1 MIILKLESFFYRLS
15 KITYRSK
22 KAKRIFLKNHSF
34 KKTIALSL
42 LASMSLCNAEEDGA
56 FFVIDYQTSL
66 ARQELK
72 NPGFT
77 QAQELKQ
84 LIRDG
89 AVRLQTSAIPLSYY
103 LDILGNK
110 TKTLLSESLKNSS
123 QAQPSQPN
131 GQPNQALV
139 NLEQS
144 LEILGKLL
152 DLSQQY
158 ASEGVIKPLVVD
170 VGKGQIGITD
180 SMLLVAQNIVLALG
194 QVDLSKI
201 QQNNNEQLYQNIMKV
216 MLLGAGGTN
225 GSYNGVSVGDIATGM
240 QNFSSQ
246 TGLIGANSTVS
257 ELNALIKSGISLDR
271 ETLRLGSFIEKNI
284 CSNASSCFSGSQL
297 IYKQGLDR
305 TINIIN
311 AVLGQFESSASS
323 LYKISYIP
331 NLFSLK
337 DYQSASMNGFG
348 AKMGYK
354 QFFTHKK
361 NVGLRYYGFLDY
373 GYANFGDT
381 NLKVG
386 ANLVT
391 YGVGTDFLY
400 NVYERSR
407 RRERTTIGLFFGAQI
422 AGQTWSTNVTNLL
435 SGQRPDVKSSSF
447 QFLFDLGVRTNFAK
461 TNFNKHRLDQGI
473 EFGVKIPVIAHKYFA
488 TQGSS
493 ASYMRNFSFYV
504 GYSVG
509 F

>member
-1 MIILKLESFFYRLS
+1 M
-15 KITYRSK
+15 
-22 KAKRIFLKNHSF
+22 KNHSF

-110 TKTLLSESLKNSS
+110 TKTLLSESVKNSS

-144 LEILGKLL
+144 LGILGKLL

-158 ASEGVIKPLVVD
+158 ANQGVIKPLVVD
-170 VGKGQIGITD
+170 VGKEQIGITD

-225 GSYNGVSVGDIATGM
+225 GAYNGVSVGDIATGM

-257 ELNALIKSGISLDR
+257 ELNALIKSGISLDH
-271 ETLRLGSFIEKNI
+271 ETLGLGSFIEKNI

-297 IYKQGLDR
+297 IYQKGLDR

-311 AVLGQFESSASS
+311 TSLGQFEYSASS

-331 NLFSLK
+331 NLFSLR

-361 NVGLRYYGFLDY
+361 NIGLRYYGFLDY

-422 AGQTWSTNVTNLL
+422 AGQTWSTNITNLL

-461 TNFNKHRLDQGI
+461 TNFNRHRLDQGI

>member
-1 MIILKLESFFYRLS
+1 MIILKLGSFFYGLS
-15 KITYRSK
+15 KITYQA

-110 TKTLLSESLKNSS
+110 TKTLLSESMKDNAQAS
-123 QAQPSQPN
+123 QQNAQSH
-131 GQPNQALV
+131 QALV

-144 LEILGKLL
+144 LGILGKLL

-158 ASEGVIKPLVVD
+158 ASQGVIKPLVVD
-170 VGKGQIGITD
+170 VGKEQIGITD
-180 SMLLVAQNIVLALG
+180 SMLSVAQNIVLALG

-201 QQNNNEQLYQNIMKV
+201 QQNNNNQQLYENIMKV

-225 GSYNGVSVGDIATGM
+225 GAYNGVSVGDIATGM
-240 QNFSSQ
+240 QDFSSQ

-257 ELNALIKSGISLDR
+257 EINALIKSGISLDR
-271 ETLRLGSFIEKNI
+271 ETLGLGSFIEKNI
-284 CSNASSCFSGSQL
+284 CSNASSCFSRNQL
-297 IYKQGLDR
+297 IYKKGLDR
-305 TINIIN
+305 VIGIIN
-311 AVLGQFESSASS
+311 TTLNQFESSASS

-331 NLFSLK
+331 NLFSLR

-461 TNFNKHRLDQGI
+461 TNFNKHKLDQGI

>member
-1 MIILKLESFFYRLS
+1 M
-15 KITYRSK
+15 
-22 KAKRIFLKNHSF
+22 KNHSF

-42 LASMSLCNAEEDGA
+42 LAGMSLCNAEEDGA

-110 TKTLLSESLKNSS
+110 TKILLSESLKNN
-123 QAQPSQPN
+123 AQPSQPN
-131 GQPNQALV
+131 AQPQNGPSNQALA
-139 NLEQS
+139 NLEES
-144 LEILGKLL
+144 LGILGKLL

-158 ASEGVIKPLVVD
+158 ANQGVIKPLVVD
-170 VGKGQIGITD
+170 VGKEQIGITD

-201 QQNNNEQLYQNIMKV
+201 QQNNNGQLYENIMKV

-225 GSYNGVSVGDIATGM
+225 GAYNGVSVGDIATGM

-284 CSNASSCFSGSQL
+284 CSSASSCFSGSQL
-297 IYKQGLDR
+297 IYKKGLDR
-305 TINIIN
+305 VINIIN
-311 AVLGQFESSASS
+311 ASLGQFESSASS

-331 NLFSLK
+331 NLFSLR

>member
-1 MIILKLESFFYRLS
+1 M
-15 KITYRSK
+15 
-22 KAKRIFLKNHSF
+22 KNHSF

-42 LASMSLCNAEEDGA
+42 LAGMSLCNAEEDGA

-110 TKTLLSESLKNSS
+110 TKILLSESLKNSS
-123 QAQPSQPN
+123 QTQPSQPN

-144 LEILGKLL
+144 LGILGKLL

-158 ASEGVIKPLVVD
+158 ANQGVIKPLVVD
-170 VGKGQIGITD
+170 VGKEQIGITE

-201 QQNNNEQLYQNIMKV
+201 QQNNNQQLYENIMKV
-216 MLLGAGGTN
+216 MLLGTGGTN
-225 GSYNGVSVGDIATGM
+225 GAYNGVSVGDIATGM

-246 TGLIGANSTVS
+246 TGVIGANSTVS
-257 ELNALIKSGISLDR
+257 EINALIKSGISLDR

-284 CSNASSCFSGSQL
+284 CSSASSCFSGSQL
-297 IYKQGLDR
+297 IYKKGLDR
-305 TINIIN
+305 VINIIN
-311 AVLGQFESSASS
+311 TSLNQFEYSASS

-361 NVGLRYYGFLDY
+361 NIGLRYYGFLDY

>member
-1 MIILKLESFFYRLS
+1 M
-15 KITYRSK
+15 
-22 KAKRIFLKNHSF
+22 KNHSF

-110 TKTLLSESLKNSS
+110 TKTLLSESVKNSS
-123 QAQPSQPN
+123 QTQPN

-144 LEILGKLL
+144 LGILGKLL

-170 VGKGQIGITD
+170 VGKEQIGITD

-225 GSYNGVSVGDIATGM
+225 GAYNGVSVGDIATGM

-311 AVLGQFESSASS
+311 TSLSQFEYSASS

-331 NLFSLK
+331 NLFSLR

-361 NVGLRYYGFLDY
+361 NIGLRYYGFLDY

>member
-1 MIILKLESFFYRLS
+1 M
-15 KITYRSK
+15 
-22 KAKRIFLKNHSF
+22 KNHSF

-110 TKTLLSESLKNSS
+110 TKTLLSESVKNNAQAS
-123 QAQPSQPN
+123 QQNA
-131 GQPNQALV
+131 QPNQALI

-144 LEILGKLL
+144 LGILGKLL

-158 ASEGVIKPLVVD
+158 AEQNVIKPLVVD
-170 VGKGQIGITD
+170 VGKEQIGITD
-180 SMLLVAQNIVLALG
+180 SMLSVAQNIVLALG

-201 QQNNNEQLYQNIMKV
+201 QQANNEQLYENIVKV

-225 GSYNGVSVGDIATGM
+225 GAYNGVSVGDIATGM

-284 CSNASSCFSGSQL
+284 CSNASSCFSGNQL
-297 IYKQGLDR
+297 IYKKGLDR
-305 TINIIN
+305 VIGIIN
-311 AVLGQFESSASS
+311 TSLDQFESSASS

-331 NLFSLK
+331 NLFSLR

-361 NVGLRYYGFLDY
+361 NIGLRYYGFLDY

-400 NVYERSR
+400 NFFERSR
-407 RRERTTIGLFFGAQI
+407 RRERTAIGLFFGAQI

-447 QFLFDLGVRTNFAK
+447 QFLFDLGLRTNFAK
-461 TNFNKHRLDQGI
+461 TNFNKHKLDQGI

>member
-1 MIILKLESFFYRLS
+1 M
-15 KITYRSK
+15 
-22 KAKRIFLKNHSF
+22 KNHSF

-42 LASMSLCNAEEDGA
+42 LASMSWCNAEEDGA

-89 AVRLQTSAIPLSYY
+89 ALRLQTSAIPLSYY

-110 TKTLLSESLKNSS
+110 TKILLSESLKNN
-123 QAQPSQPN
+123 AQPSQQN
-131 GQPNQALV
+131 GPSNQALV

-144 LEILGKLL
+144 LGILGKLL

-158 ASEGVIKPLVVD
+158 ANQGVIKPLVVD
-170 VGKGQIGITD
+170 VGKEQIGITD

-201 QQNNNEQLYQNIMKV
+201 QQNNNEQLYENIMKV

-225 GSYNGVSVGDIATGM
+225 GAYNGVSVGDIATGM

-246 TGLIGANSTVS
+246 TGLIGANSTVG

-271 ETLRLGSFIEKNI
+271 ETLRLGSFIENNI
-284 CSNASSCFSGSQL
+284 CSSASSCFSQNQL
-297 IYKQGLDR
+297 IYKKGLDR
-305 TINIIN
+305 VIGIIN
-311 AVLGQFESSASS
+311 TKLDQFESSASS

-331 NLFSLK
+331 NLFSLR

-407 RRERTTIGLFFGAQI
+407 RMERTTIGLFFGAQI

-493 ASYMRNFSFYV
+493 ASYMRNFSFYM

>member
-1 MIILKLESFFYRLS
+1 M
-15 KITYRSK
+15 
-22 KAKRIFLKNHSF
+22 KNHSF

-56 FFVIDYQTSL
+56 FFVIDYQTGL

-110 TKTLLSESLKNSS
+110 TKTLLSESLKNN
-123 QAQPSQPN
+123 AQPSQPN
-131 GQPNQALV
+131 AQPPQQNGPSYQALV

-144 LEILGKLL
+144 LGILGKLL

-158 ASEGVIKPLVVD
+158 ASQGVIKPLVVD
-170 VGKGQIGITD
+170 VGKEQIGITD

-201 QQNNNEQLYQNIMKV
+201 QQNNNNEQLYENIMKV
-216 MLLGAGGTN
+216 MLLGADGTD
-225 GSYNGVSVGDIATGM
+225 GAYNGVSVGDIATGM

-271 ETLRLGSFIEKNI
+271 ETLKLGSFIEKNI
-284 CSNASSCFSGSQL
+284 CSSASSCFSGSQL
-297 IYKQGLDR
+297 IYKKGLDR
-305 TINIIN
+305 VIGIIN
-311 AVLGQFESSASS
+311 TSLGQFESSASS

-331 NLFSLK
+331 NLFSLR

-361 NVGLRYYGFLDY
+361 NIGLRYYGFLDY
-373 GYANFGDT
+373 GYA

>member
-1 MIILKLESFFYRLS
+1 M
-15 KITYRSK
+15 
-22 KAKRIFLKNHSF
+22 KNHSF

-110 TKTLLSESLKNSS
+110 TKILLSESLKNN
-123 QAQPSQPN
+123 AQPQN
-131 GQPNQALV
+131 GPSNQALV
-139 NLEQS
+139 NLERS
-144 LEILGKLL
+144 LGILGKLL

-158 ASEGVIKPLVVD
+158 ANQGVIKPLVVD
-170 VGKGQIGITD
+170 VGKEQIGITD

-201 QQNNNEQLYQNIMKV
+201 QQNNNEQLYENIMKV

-225 GSYNGVSVGDIATGM
+225 GAYNGVSVGDIATGM

-246 TGLIGANSTVS
+246 TGLIGANSTVG

-271 ETLRLGSFIEKNI
+271 ETLKLGSFIEKNI
-284 CSNASSCFSGSQL
+284 CSSASSCFSGSQL
-297 IYKQGLDR
+297 VYKKGLDR
-305 TINIIN
+305 VIGIIN
-311 AVLGQFESSASS
+311 TSLGQFESSASS

-331 NLFSLK
+331 NLFSLR
-337 DYQSASMNGFG
+337 DYRSASMNGFG

-361 NVGLRYYGFLDY
+361 NIGLRYYGFLDY

-400 NVYERSR
+400 NFFERSR
-407 RRERTTIGLFFGAQI
+407 RRERTAIGLFFGAQI

-447 QFLFDLGVRTNFAK
+447 QFLFDLGLRTNFAK
-461 TNFNKHRLDQGI
+461 THFNKHKLDQGI

>member
-1 MIILKLESFFYRLS
+1 M
-15 KITYRSK
+15 
-22 KAKRIFLKNHSF
+22 KNHSF

-42 LASMSLCNAEEDGA
+42 LAGMSLCNAEEDGA

-110 TKTLLSESLKNSS
+110 TKTLLSESVKNNV
-123 QAQPSQPN
+123 QEQN
-131 GQPNQALV
+131 GQSHQALV

-144 LEILGKLL
+144 LGILGKLL

-158 ASEGVIKPLVVD
+158 ASQNVIKPLVVD
-170 VGKGQIGITD
+170 VGKEQIGITD
-180 SMLLVAQNIVLALG
+180 SMLSVAQNIVLALG

-201 QQNNNEQLYQNIMKV
+201 QQNNDNKQLYENIVKV

-225 GSYNGVSVGDIATGM
+225 GAYNGVSVGDIATGM

-271 ETLRLGSFIEKNI
+271 ETLKLGSFIEKNI

-297 IYKQGLDR
+297 IYKKGLDR
-305 TINIIN
+305 VIGIIN
-311 AVLGQFESSASS
+311 TSLNQFEDSASS

-361 NVGLRYYGFLDY
+361 NIGLRYYGFLDY

-400 NVYERSR
+400 NFFERSR
-407 RRERTTIGLFFGAQI
+407 RRERTAIGLFFGAQI

-447 QFLFDLGVRTNFAK
+447 QFLFDLGLRTNFAK
-461 TNFNKHRLDQGI
+461 THFNKHKLDQGI

>member
-1 MIILKLESFFYRLS
+1 M
-15 KITYRSK
+15 
-22 KAKRIFLKNHSF
+22 KNHSF

-110 TKTLLSESLKNSS
+110 TKTLLSESMKNNAQAS
-123 QAQPSQPN
+123 QQN
-131 GQPNQALV
+131 TQPNQALV

-144 LEILGKLL
+144 LGILGKLL

-158 ASEGVIKPLVVD
+158 ASQGVIKPLVVD
-170 VGKGQIGITD
+170 VGKQQIGITD

-201 QQNNNEQLYQNIMKV
+201 QQNNNQQLYENIMKV

-225 GSYNGVSVGDIATGM
+225 GAYNGVSVGDIATGM

-257 ELNALIKSGISLDR
+257 EINALIKSGISLDR
-271 ETLRLGSFIEKNI
+271 ETLGLGSFIEKNI

-297 IYKQGLDR
+297 VYKKGLDR
-305 TINIIN
+305 VINIIS
-311 AVLGQFESSASS
+311 ATLDQFESSASS

-331 NLFSLK
+331 NLFSLR

-361 NVGLRYYGFLDY
+361 NIGLRYYGFLDY

-461 TNFNKHRLDQGI
+461 TNFNKHKLDQGI

>member
-1 MIILKLESFFYRLS
+1 M
-15 KITYRSK
+15 
-22 KAKRIFLKNHSF
+22 KNHSF

-110 TKTLLSESLKNSS
+110 TKVLLSESLKNSS

-131 GQPNQALV
+131 GPSNQALV

-144 LEILGKLL
+144 LGILGKLL

-158 ASEGVIKPLVVD
+158 ASQGVIKPLVVD
-170 VGKGQIGITD
+170 VGKEQIGITD

-201 QQNNNEQLYQNIMKV
+201 QQNNNEQLYENIMKV

-225 GSYNGVSVGDIATGM
+225 GAYNGVSVGDIATGM

-284 CSNASSCFSGSQL
+284 CSSASPCFTGSQL
-297 IYKQGLDR
+297 VYRKGLDR
-305 TINIIN
+305 VINIIN
-311 AVLGQFESSASS
+311 ASLGQFESSASS

-361 NVGLRYYGFLDY
+361 NIGLRYYGFLDY

-400 NVYERSR
+400 NFFERSR

>member
-1 MIILKLESFFYRLS
+1 M
-15 KITYRSK
+15 
-22 KAKRIFLKNHSF
+22 KNHSF

-110 TKTLLSESLKNSS
+110 TKTLLSESMKDNAQAS
-123 QAQPSQPN
+123 QQN
-131 GQPNQALV
+131 GQSHQALV

-158 ASEGVIKPLVVD
+158 ASQNIIKPLVVD
-170 VGKGQIGITD
+170 VGKEQIGITD
-180 SMLLVAQNIVLALG
+180 SMLSVAQNIVLALG

-201 QQNNNEQLYQNIMKV
+201 QQNNNQQLYENIMKV

-225 GSYNGVSVGDIATGM
+225 GAYNGVSVGDIATGM

-257 ELNALIKSGISLDR
+257 EINALIKSGISLDR
-271 ETLRLGSFIEKNI
+271 ETLGLGSFIEKNI
-284 CSNASSCFSGSQL
+284 CSNASPCFSGDQL
-297 IYKQGLDR
+297 IYKKGLDR
-305 TINIIN
+305 VIGIIN
-311 AVLGQFESSASS
+311 TTLNQFGDSASS

-331 NLFSLK
+331 NLFSLR

-361 NVGLRYYGFLDY
+361 NIGLRYYGFLDY

-400 NVYERSR
+400 NFFERSR

-447 QFLFDLGVRTNFAK
+447 QFLFDLGMRTNFAK
-461 TNFNKHRLDQGI
+461 TNFNKHKLDQGI

>member
-1 MIILKLESFFYRLS
+1 M
-15 KITYRSK
+15 
-22 KAKRIFLKNHSF
+22 KNHSF

-42 LASMSLCNAEEDGA
+42 LAGMSLCNAEEDGA

-110 TKTLLSESLKNSS
+110 TKTLLSESVKNSS

-144 LEILGKLL
+144 LGILGKLL

-170 VGKGQIGITD
+170 VGKEQIGITD

-201 QQNNNEQLYQNIMKV
+201 QQKQNSNEQLYQNIMKV

-225 GSYNGVSVGDIATGM
+225 GAYNGVSVGDIATGM

-284 CSNASSCFSGSQL
+284 CSSASPCFTGSQL
-297 IYKQGLDR
+297 IYRKGLDR
-305 TINIIN
+305 VINIIN
-311 AVLGQFESSASS
+311 TSLGQFEYSASS

-361 NVGLRYYGFLDY
+361 NIGLRYYGFLDY

>member
-1 MIILKLESFFYRLS
+1 M
-15 KITYRSK
+15 
-22 KAKRIFLKNHSF
+22 KNHSF

-110 TKTLLSESLKNSS
+110 TKILLSESLKNSS

-139 NLEQS
+139 SLEQS
-144 LEILGKLL
+144 LGILGKLL

-170 VGKGQIGITD
+170 VGKEQIGITD

-201 QQNNNEQLYQNIMKV
+201 QQNNNGQLYENIMKV

-225 GSYNGVSVGDIATGM
+225 GAYNGVSVGDIATGM

-271 ETLRLGSFIEKNI
+271 ETLGLGSFIEKNI
-284 CSNASSCFSGSQL
+284 CSSASPCFTGSQL
-297 IYKQGLDR
+297 VYRKGLDR
-305 TINIIN
+305 VINIIN
-311 AVLGQFESSASS
+311 ASLGQFESSASS

-361 NVGLRYYGFLDY
+361 NIGLRYYGFLDY

-422 AGQTWSTNVTNLL
+422 AGQTWSTNVTSLL

>member
-1 MIILKLESFFYRLS
+1 MI
-15 KITYRSK
+15 T
-22 KAKRIFLKNHSF
+22 
-34 KKTIALSL
+34 LSL
-42 LASMSLCNAEEDGA
+42 LAGMHLCNAEEDGA

-110 TKTLLSESLKNSS
+110 TKTLLSENANNN
-123 QAQPSQPN
+123 AQPSQPN
-131 GQPNQALV
+131 GQSAPNQALV
-139 NLEQS
+139 NLEES
-144 LEILGKLL
+144 LGILGKLL

-170 VGKGQIGITD
+170 VGKEQIGITD

-194 QVDLSKI
+194 QVNVT
-201 QQNNNEQLYQNIMKV
+201 QQKNNEQLYENIMKV

-225 GSYNGVSVGDIATGM
+225 GAYNGVSVGDIATGM

-271 ETLRLGSFIEKNI
+271 ETLGLGSFIEKNI
-284 CSNASSCFSGSQL
+284 CSSASSCFSKNQL

-311 AVLGQFESSASS
+311 ASLSQFEYSASS

-361 NVGLRYYGFLDY
+361 NIGLRYYGFLDY

>member
-1 MIILKLESFFYRLS
+1 M
-15 KITYRSK
+15 
-22 KAKRIFLKNHSF
+22 KNHSF

-42 LASMSLCNAEEDGA
+42 LAGMSLCNAEEDGA

-110 TKTLLSESLKNSS
+110 TKILLSESVKNSS

-144 LEILGKLL
+144 LGILGKLL

-158 ASEGVIKPLVVD
+158 ANQGVIKPLVVD
-170 VGKGQIGITD
+170 VGNKQIGITD

-201 QQNNNEQLYQNIMKV
+201 QQNNNEQLYENIMKV

-271 ETLRLGSFIEKNI
+271 ETLGLGSFIEKNI
-284 CSNASSCFSGSQL
+284 CSSASPCFTGSQL
-297 IYKQGLDR
+297 VYRKGLDR
-305 TINIIN
+305 VINIIN
-311 AVLGQFESSASS
+311 ASLGQFENSASS

>member
-1 MIILKLESFFYRLS
+1 M
-15 KITYRSK
+15 
-22 KAKRIFLKNHSF
+22 KNHSF

-110 TKTLLSESLKNSS
+110 TATLLRESLKNGS
-123 QAQPSQPN
+123 QTQPSQPN

-144 LEILGKLL
+144 LGILGKLL

-158 ASEGVIKPLVVD
+158 ANQGVIKPLVVD
-170 VGKGQIGITD
+170 VGKEQIGITD

-201 QQNNNEQLYQNIMKV
+201 QQNNNEQLYENIMKV

-225 GSYNGVSVGDIATGM
+225 GAYNGVSVGDIATGM

-246 TGLIGANSTVS
+246 TGLIGANSTVG

-284 CSNASSCFSGSQL
+284 CSSASSCFSGSQL
-297 IYKQGLDR
+297 IYRKGLDR
-305 TINIIN
+305 VINIIN
-311 AVLGQFESSASS
+311 TSLGQFEYSASS

-331 NLFSLK
+331 NLFSLR

-361 NVGLRYYGFLDY
+361 NIGLRYYGFLDY

-400 NVYERSR
+400 NFFERSR
-407 RRERTTIGLFFGAQI
+407 RRERTAIGLFFGTQI

-447 QFLFDLGVRTNFAK
+447 QFLFDLGLRTNFAK

>member
-1 MIILKLESFFYRLS
+1 M
-15 KITYRSK
+15 
-22 KAKRIFLKNHSF
+22 KNHSF

-110 TKTLLSESLKNSS
+110 TKILLSESVKNSS

-144 LEILGKLL
+144 LGILGKLL

-158 ASEGVIKPLVVD
+158 ANQGVIKPLVVD
-170 VGKGQIGITD
+170 VGKEQIGITD

-201 QQNNNEQLYQNIMKV
+201 QQNNNGQLYENIMKV

-225 GSYNGVSVGDIATGM
+225 GAYNGVSVGDIATGM

-246 TGLIGANSTVS
+246 TGLIGADSTVS

-271 ETLRLGSFIEKNI
+271 ETLGLGSFIEKNI
-284 CSNASSCFSGSQL
+284 CSSASPCFTGSQL
-297 IYKQGLDR
+297 IYRKGLDR
-305 TINIIN
+305 VINIIN
-311 AVLGQFESSASS
+311 ASLGQFEYSASS

>member
-1 MIILKLESFFYRLS
+1 M
-15 KITYRSK
+15 
-22 KAKRIFLKNHSF
+22 KNHSF

-110 TKTLLSESLKNSS
+110 TKTLLSESVKNN
-123 QAQPSQPN
+123 AQPSQQN
-131 GQPNQALV
+131 AQPNQALI

-158 ASEGVIKPLVVD
+158 ASQGVIKPLVVD
-170 VGKGQIGITD
+170 VGKEQIGITD
-180 SMLLVAQNIVLALG
+180 SMLSAAQNIVLALG

-201 QQNNNEQLYQNIMKV
+201 QNNNNQQLYENIVKV

-225 GSYNGVSVGDIATGM
+225 GAYNGVSVGDIATGM

-284 CSNASSCFSGSQL
+284 CSNASSCFNGNQL
-297 IYKQGLDR
+297 IYRKGLDR
-305 TINIIN
+305 VIGIIN
-311 AVLGQFESSASS
+311 TSLDQFESSASS

-331 NLFSLK
+331 NLFSLR

-361 NVGLRYYGFLDY
+361 NIGLRYYGFLDY

-400 NVYERSR
+400 NFFERSR
-407 RRERTTIGLFFGAQI
+407 RRERTAIGLFFGAQI

-447 QFLFDLGVRTNFAK
+447 QFLFDLGLRTNFAK
-461 TNFNKHRLDQGI
+461 TNFNKHKLDQGI

>member
-1 MIILKLESFFYRLS
+1 M
-15 KITYRSK
+15 
-22 KAKRIFLKNHSF
+22 KNHSF

-110 TKTLLSESLKNSS
+110 TKILLSESLKNSS

-144 LEILGKLL
+144 LGILGKLL

-170 VGKGQIGITD
+170 VGKEQIGITD

-201 QQNNNEQLYQNIMKV
+201 QQNNNEQLYENIMKV
-216 MLLGAGGTN
+216 MLLGVDGTN
-225 GSYNGVSVGDIATGM
+225 GAYNGVSVGDIATGM

-257 ELNALIKSGISLDR
+257 ELNTLIKSGISLDR
-271 ETLRLGSFIEKNI
+271 ETLGLGSFIEKNI
-284 CSNASSCFSGSQL
+284 CSGVSSCFSGNQL
-297 IYKQGLDR
+297 IYKKGLDR
-305 TINIIN
+305 VINIIN
-311 AVLGQFESSASS
+311 ASLGQFESSASS

-361 NVGLRYYGFLDY
+361 NIGLRYYGFLDY

>member
-1 MIILKLESFFYRLS
+1 M
-15 KITYRSK
+15 
-22 KAKRIFLKNHSF
+22 KNHSF

-110 TKTLLSESLKNSS
+110 TKTLLSESLKNNP
-123 QAQPSQPN
+123 QQQN

-144 LEILGKLL
+144 LGILGKLL

-158 ASEGVIKPLVVD
+158 ANQGVIKPLVVD
-170 VGKGQIGITD
+170 VGKEQIGITD

-194 QVDLSKI
+194 QVDLGKI
-201 QQNNNEQLYQNIMKV
+201 QQHNNEQLYQNIMKV

-225 GSYNGVSVGDIATGM
+225 GAYNGVSVGDIATGM

-257 ELNALIKSGISLDR
+257 EINALIKSGISLDR

-284 CSNASSCFSGSQL
+284 CSSASSCFSGNQL
-297 IYKQGLDR
+297 IYKKGLDR
-305 TINIIN
+305 VINIIN
-311 AVLGQFESSASS
+311 ASLGQFESSASS

-361 NVGLRYYGFLDY
+361 NIGLRYYGFLDY

-473 EFGVKIPVIAHKYFA
+473 EFGVKIPIIAHKYFA

>member
-1 MIILKLESFFYRLS
+1 M
-15 KITYRSK
+15 
-22 KAKRIFLKNHSF
+22 KNHSF

-110 TKTLLSESLKNSS
+110 TKILLSESLKNN
-123 QAQPSQPN
+123 AQPSQPN
-131 GQPNQALV
+131 AQPQNGPSNQALV

-144 LEILGKLL
+144 LGILGKLL

-170 VGKGQIGITD
+170 VGKKQIGITD

-201 QQNNNEQLYQNIMKV
+201 QQNNNGQLYENIMKV

-225 GSYNGVSVGDIATGM
+225 GAYNGVSVGDIATGM
-240 QNFSSQ
+240 QDFSSQ

-284 CSNASSCFSGSQL
+284 CSSASSCFSQNQL
-297 IYKQGLDR
+297 VYKKGLDR
-305 TINIIN
+305 VINIIN
-311 AVLGQFESSASS
+311 TSLDQFESSASS

-331 NLFSLK
+331 NLFSIR

-361 NVGLRYYGFLDY
+361 NIGLRYYGFLDY

>member
-1 MIILKLESFFYRLS
+1 M
-15 KITYRSK
+15 
-22 KAKRIFLKNHSF
+22 KNHSF

-42 LASMSLCNAEEDGA
+42 LAGMSLCNAEEDGA

-110 TKTLLSESLKNSS
+110 TKILLSESLKNSS

-131 GQPNQALV
+131 EQPNQALV

-144 LEILGKLL
+144 LGILGKLL

-170 VGKGQIGITD
+170 VGKEQIGITD

-201 QQNNNEQLYQNIMKV
+201 QQNNNEQLYENIMKV

-225 GSYNGVSVGDIATGM
+225 GAYNGVSVGDIATGM

-271 ETLRLGSFIEKNI
+271 ETLKLGSFIEKNI
-284 CSNASSCFSGSQL
+284 CSGVSSCFSGNQL
-297 IYKQGLDR
+297 IYKKGLDR
-305 TINIIN
+305 VINIIN
-311 AVLGQFESSASS
+311 ASLGQFESSASS

-361 NVGLRYYGFLDY
+361 NIGLRYYGFLDY

-381 NLKVG
+381 DLKVG

-400 NVYERSR
+400 NFFERSR
-407 RRERTTIGLFFGAQI
+407 RRERTAIGLFFGAQI

-447 QFLFDLGVRTNFAK
+447 QFLFDLGLRTNFAK
-461 TNFNKHRLDQGI
+461 THFNKHKLDQGI

>member
-1 MIILKLESFFYRLS
+1 M
-15 KITYRSK
+15 
-22 KAKRIFLKNHSF
+22 KNHSF

-42 LASMSLCNAEEDGA
+42 LAGMSLCNAEEDGA

-110 TKTLLSESLKNSS
+110 TKILLSESLKNN
-123 QAQPSQPN
+123 AQLSQPN
-131 GQPNQALV
+131 GQSTPNPALV

-144 LEILGKLL
+144 LGILGKLL

-158 ASEGVIKPLVVD
+158 ANQGVIKPLVVD
-170 VGKGQIGITD
+170 VGKEQIGITD

-201 QQNNNEQLYQNIMKV
+201 QQNNNQQLYENIMKV

-225 GSYNGVSVGDIATGM
+225 GAYNGVSVGDIATGM

-271 ETLRLGSFIEKNI
+271 ETLGLGSFIEKNI
-284 CSNASSCFSGSQL
+284 CSSASPCFSGNQL
-297 IYKQGLDR
+297 IYKKGLDR
-305 TINIIN
+305 TINIID

-473 EFGVKIPVIAHKYFA
+473 EFGVKIPVIAHQYFA

>member
-1 MIILKLESFFYRLS
+1 M
-15 KITYRSK
+15 
-22 KAKRIFLKNHSF
+22 KNHSF

-110 TKTLLSESLKNSS
+110 TKTLLSESLKNNP
-123 QAQPSQPN
+123 QQQN

-144 LEILGKLL
+144 LGILGKLL

-158 ASEGVIKPLVVD
+158 ANQGVIKPLVVD
-170 VGKGQIGITD
+170 VGKEQIGITD

-201 QQNNNEQLYQNIMKV
+201 QQNNNGQLYENIMKV

-225 GSYNGVSVGDIATGM
+225 GAYNGVSVGDIATGM

-284 CSNASSCFSGSQL
+284 CSSASSCFSGSQL
-297 IYKQGLDR
+297 IYKKGLDR
-305 TINIIN
+305 VINIIN
-311 AVLGQFESSASS
+311 TSLNQFESSASS

-361 NVGLRYYGFLDY
+361 NIGLRYYGFLDY

>member
-1 MIILKLESFFYRLS
+1 M
-15 KITYRSK
+15 
-22 KAKRIFLKNHSF
+22 KNHSF

-42 LASMSLCNAEEDGA
+42 LASMSLCRAEEDGA

-110 TKTLLSESLKNSS
+110 TKTLLSESLKNN
-123 QAQPSQPN
+123 AQPQN
-131 GQPNQALV
+131 GPSNQALV
-139 NLEQS
+139 NLKES
-144 LEILGKLL
+144 LGILGKLL

-158 ASEGVIKPLVVD
+158 ANQGVIKPLVVD
-170 VGKGQIGITD
+170 VGKEQIGITD

-225 GSYNGVSVGDIATGM
+225 GAYNGISVGDIATGM

-257 ELNALIKSGISLDR
+257 EINALIKSGISLDR

-284 CSNASSCFSGSQL
+284 CSSASSCFSGSQL
-297 IYKQGLDR
+297 IYKKGLDR
-305 TINIIN
+305 VINIIN
-311 AVLGQFESSASS
+311 ASLGQFESSASS

-361 NVGLRYYGFLDY
+361 NIGLRYYGFLDY

-407 RRERTTIGLFFGAQI
+407 MRERTTIGLFFGAQI

>member
-1 MIILKLESFFYRLS
+1 M
-15 KITYRSK
+15 
-22 KAKRIFLKNHSF
+22 KNHSF

-110 TKTLLSESLKNSS
+110 TKTLLSGSVKDN
-123 QAQPSQPN
+123 AQPSQQN
-131 GQPNQALV
+131 AQPNQALV

-144 LEILGKLL
+144 LGILGKLL

-158 ASEGVIKPLVVD
+158 ANQGVIKPLVVD
-170 VGKGQIGITD
+170 VGKEQIGITD

-201 QQNNNEQLYQNIMKV
+201 QQNNNNNNEQLYENIMKV

-225 GSYNGVSVGDIATGM
+225 GAYNGVSVGDIATGM

-257 ELNALIKSGISLDR
+257 ELNALIRSGISLDR
-271 ETLRLGSFIEKNI
+271 ETLGLGSFIEKNI
-284 CSNASSCFSGSQL
+284 CSGASSCFSGSQL
-297 IYKQGLDR
+297 VYKKGLDR
-305 TINIIN
+305 SISIIN
-311 AVLGQFESSASS
+311 ASLDQFESSASS

-361 NVGLRYYGFLDY
+361 NIGLRYYGFLDY

-407 RRERTTIGLFFGAQI
+407 RRERTTIGLFFGTQI

>member
-1 MIILKLESFFYRLS
+1 M
-15 KITYRSK
+15 
-22 KAKRIFLKNHSF
+22 KNHSF

-42 LASMSLCNAEEDGA
+42 LAGMSLCNAEEDGA

-110 TKTLLSESLKNSS
+110 TKTLLSESMKDNAQAS
-123 QAQPSQPN
+123 QQN
-131 GQPNQALV
+131 TQPNQALV

-144 LEILGKLL
+144 LGILGKLL

-158 ASEGVIKPLVVD
+158 ANQGVIKPLVVD
-170 VGKGQIGITD
+170 VGKEQIGITD

-201 QQNNNEQLYQNIMKV
+201 QQNNNGQLYENIMKV

-225 GSYNGVSVGDIATGM
+225 GAYNGVSVGDIATGM

-271 ETLRLGSFIEKNI
+271 ETLKLGSFIEKNI
-284 CSNASSCFSGSQL
+284 CSSASSCFSGSQL
-297 IYKQGLDR
+297 TYKKGLDR
-305 TINIIN
+305 VIGIIN
-311 AVLGQFESSASS
+311 TSLGQFESSASS

-331 NLFSLK
+331 NLFSLR

-361 NVGLRYYGFLDY
+361 NIGLRYYGFLDY

-400 NVYERSR
+400 NFFERSR
-407 RRERTTIGLFFGAQI
+407 RRERTAIGLFFGAQI

-447 QFLFDLGVRTNFAK
+447 QFLFDLGLRTNFAK
-461 TNFNKHRLDQGI
+461 THFNKHKLDQGI

>member
-1 MIILKLESFFYRLS
+1 M
-15 KITYRSK
+15 
-22 KAKRIFLKNHSF
+22 KNHSF

-123 QAQPSQPN
+123 QAQPN

-170 VGKGQIGITD
+170 VGKEQIGITD

-257 ELNALIKSGISLDR
+257 ELDALIKSGISLDR

-305 TINIIN
+305 VINIIN
-311 AVLGQFESSASS
+311 TSLSQFEYSASS

-331 NLFSLK
+331 NLFSLR

-361 NVGLRYYGFLDY
+361 NIGLRYYGFLDY

>member
-1 MIILKLESFFYRLS
+1 M
-15 KITYRSK
+15 
-22 KAKRIFLKNHSF
+22 KNHSF

-42 LASMSLCNAEEDGA
+42 LAGMSLCDAEEDGA

-110 TKTLLSESLKNSS
+110 TKILLSESLKNNV
-123 QAQPSQPN
+123 QPSQPN
-131 GQPNQALV
+131 GQSTPNPALV

-144 LEILGKLL
+144 LGILGKLL

-158 ASEGVIKPLVVD
+158 ANQGVIKPLVVD
-170 VGKGQIGITD
+170 VGNKQIGITD

-201 QQNNNEQLYQNIMKV
+201 QQNNNGQLYENIMKV

-225 GSYNGVSVGDIATGM
+225 GAYNGVSVGDIATGM

-284 CSNASSCFSGSQL
+284 CSSASSCFSGSQL
-297 IYKQGLDR
+297 IYKKGLDR
-305 TINIIN
+305 VINIIN
-311 AVLGQFESSASS
+311 ASLGQFESSASS

-361 NVGLRYYGFLDY
+361 NIGLRYYGFLDY

>member
-1 MIILKLESFFYRLS
+1 M
-15 KITYRSK
+15 
-22 KAKRIFLKNHSF
+22 KNHSF

-110 TKTLLSESLKNSS
+110 TKILLSESVKNSS
-123 QAQPSQPN
+123 QTQPSQPN
-131 GQPNQALV
+131 GPSNQALV

-144 LEILGKLL
+144 LGILGKLL

-158 ASEGVIKPLVVD
+158 ANQGVIKPLVVD
-170 VGKGQIGITD
+170 VGKEQIGITD

-201 QQNNNEQLYQNIMKV
+201 QRNNNEQLYQNIMKV

-225 GSYNGVSVGDIATGM
+225 GAYNGVSVGDIATGM

-284 CSNASSCFSGSQL
+284 CSSASPCFTGSQL
-297 IYKQGLDR
+297 VYRKGLDR
-305 TINIIN
+305 VINIIN
-311 AVLGQFESSASS
+311 ASLGQFESSASS

>member
-1 MIILKLESFFYRLS
+1 M
-15 KITYRSK
+15 
-22 KAKRIFLKNHSF
+22 KNYPF
-34 KKTIALSL
+34 KKMITLSL
-42 LASMSLCNAEEDGA
+42 LAGMHLCNAEEDGA

-110 TKTLLSESLKNSS
+110 TKTLLSESTNNN
-123 QAQPSQPN
+123 AQPSQPN
-131 GQPNQALV
+131 GQSAPNQALA
-139 NLEQS
+139 NLEES
-144 LEILGKLL
+144 LGILGKLL

-170 VGKGQIGITD
+170 VGKEQIGITD

-194 QVDLSKI
+194 QVNVT
-201 QQNNNEQLYQNIMKV
+201 QQKNNEQLYENIMKV

-225 GSYNGVSVGDIATGM
+225 GAYNGVSVGDIATGM

-271 ETLRLGSFIEKNI
+271 ETLNLGSFIERNI
-284 CSNASSCFSGSQL
+284 CSSASSCFSKNQL

-311 AVLGQFESSASS
+311 TSLNQFEYSASS

-361 NVGLRYYGFLDY
+361 NIGLRYYGFLDY

>member
-1 MIILKLESFFYRLS
+1 M
-15 KITYRSK
+15 
-22 KAKRIFLKNHSF
+22 KNHSF

-110 TKTLLSESLKNSS
+110 TKTLLSESMKDNAQAS
-123 QAQPSQPN
+123 QQN
-131 GQPNQALV
+131 GQSRQALA

-144 LEILGKLL
+144 LGILGKLL

-158 ASEGVIKPLVVD
+158 ASQGIIKPLVVD
-170 VGKGQIGITD
+170 VGKQQIGITD
-180 SMLLVAQNIVLALG
+180 SMLSVAQNIVLALG

-201 QQNNNEQLYQNIMKV
+201 QQNNNGQLYENIMKV

-225 GSYNGVSVGDIATGM
+225 GAYNGVSVGDIATGM

-257 ELNALIKSGISLDR
+257 EINALIKSGISLDR
-271 ETLRLGSFIEKNI
+271 ETLGLGSFIEKNI
-284 CSNASSCFSGSQL
+284 CSSALSCFSGSQL
-297 IYKQGLDR
+297 VYRKGLDR
-305 TINIIN
+305 VIGIIN
-311 AVLGQFESSASS
+311 TTLNQFESSASS

-331 NLFSLK
+331 NLFSLR

-461 TNFNKHRLDQGI
+461 TNFNKHKLDQGI

>member
-1 MIILKLESFFYRLS
+1 M
-15 KITYRSK
+15 
-22 KAKRIFLKNHSF
+22 KNHSF

-110 TKTLLSESLKNSS
+110 TKTLLSESMKDNAQAS
-123 QAQPSQPN
+123 QQN
-131 GQPNQALV
+131 GQSYQALV

-144 LEILGKLL
+144 LGILGKLL

-158 ASEGVIKPLVVD
+158 ASQNIIKPLVVD
-170 VGKGQIGITD
+170 VGKEQIGITD
-180 SMLLVAQNIVLALG
+180 SMLSVAQNIVLALG

-201 QQNNNEQLYQNIMKV
+201 QQNNNQQLYENIMKV

-225 GSYNGVSVGDIATGM
+225 GAYNAVSVGDIATGM

-257 ELNALIKSGISLDR
+257 EINALIKSGISLDR

-284 CSNASSCFSGSQL
+284 CSNASSCFSGNQL
-297 IYKQGLDR
+297 IYRKGLDR
-305 TINIIN
+305 VIGIIN
-311 AVLGQFESSASS
+311 TTLNQFESSASS

-331 NLFSLK
+331 NLFSLR

-361 NVGLRYYGFLDY
+361 NIGLRYYGFLDY

-407 RRERTTIGLFFGAQI
+407 RRERTVIGLFFGAQI

>member
-1 MIILKLESFFYRLS
+1 M
-15 KITYRSK
+15 
-22 KAKRIFLKNHSF
+22 KNHSF

-42 LASMSLCNAEEDGA
+42 LAGMSLCNAEEDGA

-110 TKTLLSESLKNSS
+110 TKILLSESLKNN
-123 QAQPSQPN
+123 AQPSQPN
-131 GQPNQALV
+131 GQSTPNQALV

-144 LEILGKLL
+144 LGILGKLL

-158 ASEGVIKPLVVD
+158 ANQGVIKPLVVD
-170 VGKGQIGITD
+170 VGNKQIGITD

-201 QQNNNEQLYQNIMKV
+201 QQNNNEQLYENIMKV

-225 GSYNGVSVGDIATGM
+225 GAYNGVSVGDIATGM

-257 ELNALIKSGISLDR
+257 EINALIKSGISLDR
-271 ETLRLGSFIEKNI
+271 ETLGLGSFIEKNI
-284 CSNASSCFSGSQL
+284 CSSASSCFSGSQL
-297 IYKQGLDR
+297 IYRKGLDR
-305 TINIIN
+305 VINIIN
-311 AVLGQFESSASS
+311 ASLDQFESSASS

>member
-1 MIILKLESFFYRLS
+1 M
-15 KITYRSK
+15 
-22 KAKRIFLKNHSF
+22 KNHSF

-110 TKTLLSESLKNSS
+110 TKTLLSESMKNN
-123 QAQPSQPN
+123 AQPSQPN

-144 LEILGKLL
+144 LGILGKLL

-170 VGKGQIGITD
+170 VGKQQIGITD

-271 ETLRLGSFIEKNI
+271 EALRLGSFIEKNI

-311 AVLGQFESSASS
+311 ASLSQFEYSASS

-331 NLFSLK
+331 NLFSLR

-361 NVGLRYYGFLDY
+361 NIGLRYYGFLDY

>member
-1 MIILKLESFFYRLS
+1 M
-15 KITYRSK
+15 
-22 KAKRIFLKNHSF
+22 KNHSF

-42 LASMSLCNAEEDGA
+42 LAGMSLCNAEEDGA

-110 TKTLLSESLKNSS
+110 TKILLSESLKNN
-123 QAQPSQPN
+123 AQPSQPN
-131 GQPNQALV
+131 GQSTPNQALV

-144 LEILGKLL
+144 LGILGKLL

-158 ASEGVIKPLVVD
+158 ANQGVIRPLVVD
-170 VGKGQIGITD
+170 VGKEQIGITD

-201 QQNNNEQLYQNIMKV
+201 QQNNNEQLYENIMKV

-225 GSYNGVSVGDIATGM
+225 GAYNGVSVGDIATGM

-246 TGLIGANSTVS
+246 TGLIGADSTVS

-271 ETLRLGSFIEKNI
+271 ETLGLGSFIEKNI
-284 CSNASSCFSGSQL
+284 CSSASPCFTGSQL
-297 IYKQGLDR
+297 VYRKGLDR
-305 TINIIN
+305 VINIIN
-311 AVLGQFESSASS
+311 ASLDQFENSASS

>member
-1 MIILKLESFFYRLS
+1 M
-15 KITYRSK
+15 
-22 KAKRIFLKNHSF
+22 KNHSF

-110 TKTLLSESLKNSS
+110 TKTLLSESMKDNAQAS
-123 QAQPSQPN
+123 QQN
-131 GQPNQALV
+131 GQSHQALV

-144 LEILGKLL
+144 LGILGKLL

-158 ASEGVIKPLVVD
+158 ANQGVIKPLVVD
-170 VGKGQIGITD
+170 VGKQQIGITD
-180 SMLLVAQNIVLALG
+180 SMLSVAQNIVLALG

-201 QQNNNEQLYQNIMKV
+201 QQNNNGQLYENIMKV

-225 GSYNGVSVGDIATGM
+225 GAYNGVSVGDIATGM

-257 ELNALIKSGISLDR
+257 EINALIKSGISLDR
-271 ETLRLGSFIEKNI
+271 ETLGLGSFIEKNI
-284 CSNASSCFSGSQL
+284 CSNASPCFSGDQL
-297 IYKQGLDR
+297 IYKKGLDR
-305 TINIIN
+305 VIGIIN
-311 AVLGQFESSASS
+311 TTLNQFGDSASS

-331 NLFSLK
+331 NLFSLR

-361 NVGLRYYGFLDY
+361 NIGLRYYGFLDY

-400 NVYERSR
+400 NFFERSR
-407 RRERTTIGLFFGAQI
+407 RRERTAIGLFFGAQI

-447 QFLFDLGVRTNFAK
+447 QFLFDLGLRTNFAK
-461 TNFNKHRLDQGI
+461 TNFNKHKLDQGI

>member
-1 MIILKLESFFYRLS
+1 M
-15 KITYRSK
+15 
-22 KAKRIFLKNHSF
+22 KNHSF

-110 TKTLLSESLKNSS
+110 TKTLLSESLKNNL
-123 QAQPSQPN
+123 QQQN
-131 GQPNQALV
+131 EQPNQALV
-139 NLEQS
+139 NLEES
-144 LEILGKLL
+144 LGILGKLL

-170 VGKGQIGITD
+170 VGKEQIGITD

-194 QVDLSKI
+194 QVNVT
-201 QQNNNEQLYQNIMKV
+201 QQKNNEQLYENIMKV

-225 GSYNGVSVGDIATGM
+225 GAYNGVSVGDIATGM

-271 ETLRLGSFIEKNI
+271 ETLNLGSFIERNI
-284 CSNASSCFSGSQL
+284 CSSASSCFSKNQL

-311 AVLGQFESSASS
+311 TSLNQFEYSASS

-361 NVGLRYYGFLDY
+361 NIGLRYYGFLDY

-400 NVYERSR
+400 NVFERSR